1 MTVSPPPGSHC
12 CLLLALAR
20 RHSFA
25 LSAGRSVCLSGYLA
39 VGPRHTRRA
48 SNNQTSFSLIKR
60 RSVQA
65 HDHGNHISRAL
76 SYGKRP
82 NLEGWNLGE
91 HSITKTE
98 IHCSYTLGGGNTWLS
113 KPVTTLICFGLK
125 LPFNMSIC
133 IFFRLRLWFG
143 SGRKLKQNIFG
154 FGAHC
159 FRKVT

>member
-25 LSAGRSVCLSGYLA
+25 LSAGRSVCLSVYLA

-60 RSVQA
+60 RSAQA
-65 HDHGNHISRAL
+65 HDHGNHISGAL

-82 NLEGWNLGE
+82 NLERRGE
-91 HSITKTE
+91 IWGSIQSPQQTCVV
-98 IHCSYTLGGGNTWLS
+98 HTLWVEAKAGNHT
-113 KPVTTLICFGLK
+113 
-125 LPFNMSIC
+125 NM
-133 IFFRLRLWFG
+133 FWFEAAVQHVYMH
-143 SGRKLKQNIFG
+143 LFQ
-154 FGAHC
+154 
-159 FRKVT
+159 T